1 MSYSTERLPTTLR
14 HRLTGDGPTLLA
26 TFVLIPRVEIVELAG
41 IAGFDVVVIDLEHG
55 PYGIGSLPPL
65 VAAGHGVGLQC
76 VVRVSRLDVQEIG
89 AALDCGADGV
99 LVPHVGSRADAE
111 AVVHA
116 ARFPPEGHR
125 GANPYVRAASYSAQ
139 SSFLTEANSSAACLA
154 LVEGRAGVAAI
165 DEIVAVPGL
174 DGVFVGPVDLS
185 ADAGVPG
192 ETDSPLVQ
200 EAVRNVVTSARTH
213 GVATSVFADRPES
226 ARRWLEL
233 GVRMVTFSVDTA
245 MILRGFGAAVADL
258 RAGEE
263 ATGTPSHVTDGS
275 QADPGSEVLA

>member
-14 HRLTGDGPTLLA
+14 HRLTGDGPSLLA

-99 LVPHVGSRADAE
+99 LVPHVGSRVDAQ

-139 SSFLTEANSSAACLA
+139 SSFLTEANGSAACLA

-192 ETDSPLVQ
+192 ETDGPFVQ
-200 EAVRNVVTSARTH
+200 EAVRKVVTSARTH
-213 GVATSVFADRPES
+213 GVATSVFADKPES

-245 MILRGFGAAVADL
+245 MILHGFGAAVAEL
-258 RAGEE
+258 RAGGD
-263 ATGTPSHVTDGS
+263 ATAAPSPATDGS
-275 QADPGSEVLA
+275 RGDPEPEVLA